1 MLRPAAL
8 VVILAAS
15 ALVAAESPLMI
26 DYPADGSVFPP
37 DFAPPTFVWR
47 DAAPNSLIW
56 RIEITFESGA
66 PPLQRTVPGSPL
78 AIGEIDYRAV
88 ASTNELP
95 KLTAE
100 QQAARTWKP
109 DRTLWETIKKH
120 SVDAP
125 AVITILGLTSPDRP
139 PVSGGRVRIRTAR
152 EPVAAPIFFRDVPL
166 MPSEV
171 EKGVIKPLPKSAL
184 PLIAWRLRYVDED
197 FSRLLVTNLPT
208 CANCHSF
215 SSDGKT
221 LGMDL
226 DGPANDKGLY
236 VLAPIRP
243 IVTIRNQDVIAWS
256 SFRGKL
262 GGKLRVGF
270 MSQVSPDGQYV
281 VTMVNPYD
289 LGLQT
294 SSSDEAVGGL
304 PKSVRTNFYVANF
317 KDYRF
322 LQVFYPTRGV
332 LAWYS
337 RATGRLQPL
346 PGADDPRYVHTNAVW
361 SPDGKYLVFARAE
374 AREPYPE
381 GARLAEYANDP
392 NETQIRYDLYRIP
405 FNGGRGGKPEPILGA
420 SGNGMSNSFPKISPD
435 GRWIVFV
442 QARNGLLMRPDSQL
456 YIIPAQ
462 GGAPRRM
469 RCNTERMN
477 SWHSFAP
484 NGRWMVFSSK
494 SRSPYTQMYL
504 TYLDENGNDSPP
516 VLVENAT
523 AANRAVNLPEF
534 VNLAKDAW
542 LKIEAPA
549 TEFYRISDTALELL
563 QAGRYEESIAEWKRA
578 LAMEPS
584 DAQALSNLGAAYSA
598 LGRLEE
604 ALEQFR
610 KALHADPDNYKA
622 HANVGV
628 ALARMGRFEQA
639 VAPLRKALELSPEEA
654 STLSAL
660 GGVLAQ
666 TGQTVEAAALLEK
679 ALERNPDDT
688 DARNNLGSLLA
699 RQGRFRE
706 AAAHFR
712 KALDAEPNSPI
723 LHFNFGRAL
732 AASGD
737 TRAGIRHVEEAVRL
751 SGGGHLAM
759 LDTLSA
765 LYAGAGR
772 FDEAA
777 AAARR
782 ALALAL
788 EQQDTQAAENLRARL
803 VDYQSRIHGAETVR

>member
-1 MLRPAAL
+1 MLRPTAL
-8 VVILAAS
+8 LGILAAS
-15 ALVAAESPLMI
+15 AVLAVEPRI
-26 DYPADGSVFPP
+26 VVDYPADGSVFPP
-37 DFAPPTFVWR
+37 DFAPPTFIWR
-47 DAAPNSLIW
+47 DTAPKSLIW
-56 RIEITFESGA
+56 RIEIAFESGA
-66 PPLQRTVPGSPL
+66 PPLQLTVPGSPL
-78 AIGEIDYRAV
+78 AVGEIDYRAV
-88 ASTNELP
+88 APTNELP

-120 SVDAP
+120 SVGAP
-125 AVITILGLTSPDRP
+125 ARFTILGLTSPDRP
-139 PVSGGRVRIRTAR
+139 PVSRGQVRIRTAR
-152 EPVAAPIFFRDVPL
+152 EPVGAPIFFRDVPL

-171 EKGVIKPLPKSAL
+171 EKGIIKPLPKSAL

-236 VLAPIRP
+236 VLAPLRP
-243 IVTIRNQDVIAWS
+243 VVTIRNQDVIAWS

-294 SSSDEAVGGL
+294 PGEDAAGGL

-374 AREPYPE
+374 ARDPYPD
-381 GARLAEYANDP
+381 GVKLAEYANDP

-405 FNGGRGGKPEPILGA
+405 FNGGRGGKPEPIPGA
-420 SGNGMSNSFPKISPD
+420 SNNGMSNSFPKISPD

-442 QARNGLLMRPDSQL
+442 QARNGLLMRPDSRL

-462 GGAPRRM
+462 GGTPRRM

-504 TYLDENGNDSPP
+504 TYLDQNGNDSPP
-516 VLVENAT
+516 VLIENAT

-534 VNLAKDAW
+534 VNIGKDAW
-542 LKIEAPA
+542 LRIEAPA

-563 QAGRYEESIAEWKRA
+563 QAGRYEESVAEWKKA

-584 DAQALSNLGAAYSA
+584 DPQALSNLGAAYSA
-598 LGRLEE
+598 LGRLDE

-610 KALHADPDNYKA
+610 KALDADPDNYKA
-622 HANVGV
+622 HANLGV
-628 ALARMGRFEQA
+628 ALARMGRFAEA
-639 VAPLRKALELSPEEA
+639 VAPLRKALELNPAEA

-666 TGQTVEAAALLEK
+666 TGQTGEAAALLEK
-679 ALERNPDDT
+679 ALELRPLDT

-706 AAAHFR
+706 AVAHFR
-712 KALDAEPNSPI
+712 KALDAEPNSSV
-723 LHFNFGRAL
+723 LHFNLGRAL

-737 TRAGIRHVEEAVRL
+737 TDAGIRHVEEAIRL
-751 SGGGHLAM
+751 SGGIHLAM
-759 LDTLSA
+759 HDALSA
-765 LYAGAGR
+765 MYARAGR
-772 FDEAA
+772 WAEAA

-782 ALALAL
+782 ALERAA
-788 EQQDTQAAENLRARL
+788 EQHHVQAAEDLRARL
-803 VDYQSRIHGAETVR
+803 REYESRLQKAETAP

>member
-1 MLRPAAL
+1 MLRLA
-8 VVILAAS
+8 VVVGILAWL
-15 ALVAAESPLMI
+15 ALAAAESPLVI
-26 DYPADGSVFPP
+26 DYPADGSIFPP
-37 DFAPPTFVWR
+37 DFAPPTLIWR
-47 DAAPNSLIW
+47 DAASNSLIW
-56 RIEITFESGA
+56 RIQITFESGA
-66 PPLQRTVPGSPL
+66 PAFELTVPGSPL
-78 AIGEIDYRAV
+78 GIGEIDYRAV
-88 ASTNELP
+88 APTNEP
-95 KLTAE
+95 PRLTAE

-109 DRTLWETIKKH
+109 DRTLWETIKQN
-120 SVDAP
+120 SLDAP
-125 AVITILGLTSPDRP
+125 AVITILGLTSPDQP
-139 PVSGGRVRIRTAR
+139 PVSRGQVRIRTAR
-152 EPVAAPIFFRDVPL
+152 EPVGAPIFFRDVPL

-171 EKGVIKPLPKSAL
+171 EKGIIKPLPKSAL
-184 PLIAWRLRYVDED
+184 PLIVWRLRYVDED

-243 IVTIRNQDVIAWS
+243 VLTIRNQDVIAWS

-294 SSSDEAVGGL
+294 PGEESAGGL

-374 AREPYPE
+374 ARDPYPD

-405 FNGGRGGKPEPILGA
+405 FNGGRGGKPEPIPGA

-442 QARNGLLMRPDSQL
+442 QARNGLLMRPDSRL
-456 YIIPAQ
+456 YILPAQ
-462 GGAPRRM
+462 GGTPRRM

-504 TYLDENGNDSPP
+504 TYLDEHGNDSPP
-516 VLVENAT
+516 ILIENAT

-534 VNLAKDAW
+534 VNIAKDAW

-563 QAGRYEESIAEWKRA
+563 QAGRYEESVAEWKKA

-598 LGRLEE
+598 LGRLDE

-610 KALHADPDNYKA
+610 KALGADPDNYKA
-622 HANVGV
+622 HANLGV
-628 ALARMGRFEQA
+628 ALARMGRFAEA
-639 VAPLRKALELSPEEA
+639 VGPLRRALELNPAEA

-666 TGQTVEAAALLEK
+666 AGQIGEAAALLEK
-679 ALERNPDDT
+679 ALELNPDDT

-699 RQGRFRE
+699 RQGKFRE

-712 KALDAEPNSPI
+712 KALDAEPSSPI
-723 LHFNFGRAL
+723 LHFNLGRAL

-737 TRAGIRHVEEAVRL
+737 TDAGIRHVEEAVRL
-751 SGGGHLAM
+751 SGGTHLAM

-765 LYAGAGR
+765 LYAEAGR
-772 FDEAA
+772 WFEAA
-777 AAARR
+777 DTARR
-782 ALALAL
+782 ALALAT
-788 EQQDTQAAENLRARL
+788 EQQDARSAEELRARL
-803 VDYQSRIHGAETVR
+803 RDYQNRVSSPGAGR